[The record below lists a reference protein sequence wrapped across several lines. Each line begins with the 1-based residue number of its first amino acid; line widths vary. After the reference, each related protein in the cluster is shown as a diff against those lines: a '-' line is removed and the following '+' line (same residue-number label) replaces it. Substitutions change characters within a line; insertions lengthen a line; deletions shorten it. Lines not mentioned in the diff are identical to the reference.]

1 MSGQD
6 KKQALTTLLLA
17 ICNGGHYGR
26 GHGGGGGGGRRH
38 KEQPGIPANT
48 NMMNFVCHEQD

>member
-1 MSGQD
+1 MSIQSV
-6 KKQALTTLLLA
+6 LLA

-26 GHGGGGGGGRRH
+26 GNGGGGGGGRRH
-38 KEQPGIPANT
+38 KEQAGIPANT